1 MILRQLSFLA
11 SQQLLVLLHVG
22 LDLSELRQQF
32 VVHENLQVFLM
43 IVSLVSPFEL
53 LLGLT
58 GIDALQ
64 DAEASKVFKRQ
75 LKLANGFRAG
85 KVLGMLSF
93 LPLIDFLAHY

>member
-1 MILRQLSFLA
+1 M
-11 SQQLLVLLHVG
+11 LLHVG
-22 LDLSELRQQF
+22 LDLSELRQQL
-32 VVHENLQVFLM
+32 VVHENLQVLLM

-64 DAEASKVFKRQ
+64 DAEASEVFKRQ
-75 LKLANGFRAG
+75 LKLAYGFRAG

-93 LPLIDFLAHY
+93 LPLLDFLAHF